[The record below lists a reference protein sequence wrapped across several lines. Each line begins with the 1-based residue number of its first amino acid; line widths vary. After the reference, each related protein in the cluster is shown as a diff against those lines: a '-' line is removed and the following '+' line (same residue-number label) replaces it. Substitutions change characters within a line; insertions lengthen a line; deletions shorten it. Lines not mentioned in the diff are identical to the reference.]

1 MLAALLFVRRRWA
14 WRTVQV
20 ALLLG
25 ALEWAR
31 TILELTEERALMGI
45 PSGRMVAIL
54 GAVAA
59 VCALAALLLFAP
71 RVRRWFGAAWEGPA
85 A

>member
-1 MLAALLFVRRRWA
+1 MRRRWA

-25 ALEWAR
+25 AVEWLR
-31 TILELTEERALMGI
+31 TILELTGERALMGI

-71 RVRRWFGAAWEGPA
+71 RARRWFGAAREGPA